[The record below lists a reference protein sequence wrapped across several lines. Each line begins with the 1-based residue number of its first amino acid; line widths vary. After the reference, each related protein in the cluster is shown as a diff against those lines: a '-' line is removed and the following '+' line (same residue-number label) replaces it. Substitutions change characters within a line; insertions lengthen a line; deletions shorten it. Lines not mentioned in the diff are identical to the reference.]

1 MEFFKN
7 YLARRLTQMDADFLL
22 ISQNHWILTRT
33 VLTHPCV
40 RSIST
45 SVCVRGRN
53 DGQIPNRNLFL
64 DRIYRINRITSET
77 VKKAMGKRDSVDLT
91 LLLIIDL

>member
-1 MEFFKN
+1 MVEGQQSIVESTREQQGTRN
-7 YLARRLTQMDADFLL
+7 LV
-22 ISQNHWILTRT
+22 QNLWIAART

-53 DGQIPNRNLFL
+53 DGLL
-64 DRIYRINRITSET
+64 DWVWIDGGGEIFGET
-77 VKKAMGKRDSVDLT
+77 KRGLRDSGGCSLQLMSIGRD
-91 LLLIIDL
+91 